1 MEIKKK
7 DKRNAVILNW
17 LLFSILLICIS
28 VNLTWKWQSIPGGIV
43 HWQLDW
49 SVSSTLADKNNP
61 VLFWTKENLFDPLP
75 HNFNFNQCKRKMCCS
90 IKCILRYKRHIGVKW
105 LWGEIWYRDVTWLV
119 WPKKDLIHKIWFCK
133 QKFDECRI
141 LFCMVFVDCGRYAFN
156 YFVAAFKHSHK
167 GKPKILKT
175 SVTLI
180 GSVMQVLL

>member
-7 DKRNAVILNW
+7 DKMNAVILNW

-75 HNFNFNQCKRKMCCS
+75 HNFGFS
-90 IKCILRYKRHIGVKW
+90 G
-105 LWGEIWYRDVTWLV
+105 
-119 WPKKDLIHKIWFCK
+119 
-133 QKFDECRI
+133 
-141 LFCMVFVDCGRYAFN
+141 GRYFSLR
-156 YFVAAFKHSHK
+156 F
-167 GKPKILKT
+167 L
-175 SVTLI
+175 SV
-180 GSVMQVLL
+180 